1 MKQILIISPHAD
13 DESYGVGGTI
23 LKRVAAGDKVHILI
37 MTAADIEFEHKGGRI
52 VTSATRVLEAKQAA
66 RALGASVS
74 FGMLGY
80 ESRLDTVPLRNLVN
94 VIEEVQDKKK
104 AEVWYIP
111 GQSWHQDHRA
121 VFEASIAACRPTR
134 ENLPKE
140 VYRYELPTYSWN
152 VREHAMIP
160 NVFEDITRFIDK
172 KIRAC
177 KLHKSQLRPENK
189 MLALVQLKEWA
200 RIRGFES
207 HCGFAEAFETIRV
220 IR

>member
-121 VFEASIAACRPTR
+121 VFEA
-134 ENLPKE
+134 
-140 VYRYELPTYSWN
+140 W
-152 VREHAMIP
+152 
-160 NVFEDITRFIDK
+160 
-172 KIRAC
+172 
-177 KLHKSQLRPENK
+177 KS
-189 MLALVQLKEWA
+189 V
-200 RIRGFES
+200 
-207 HCGFAEAFETIRV
+207 V
-220 IR
+220 

>member
-1 MKQILIISPHAD
+1 MKQILVISPHAD

-37 MTAADIEFEHKGGRI
+37 MTASDIKFEHTGGRI
-52 VTSATRVLEAKQAA
+52 VTADTRVREAKAA
-66 RALGASVS
+66 AAVLGASVS
-74 FGMLGY
+74 FGLLGH
-80 ESRLDTVPLRNLVN
+80 ESRLDTIPLRDLVN
-94 VIEEVQDKKK
+94 VIEAIQDKKK
-104 AEVWYIP
+104 ADVWYVP

-140 VYRYELPTYSWN
+140 VYRYEIPTYSWN

-160 NVFEDITRFIDK
+160 NVFEDVTQFIDK

-177 KLHKSQLRPENK
+177 KSHGSQLRPKNK
-189 MLALVQLKEWA
+189 MLGLMRLKEWA
-200 RIRGFES
+200 RMRGFES
-207 HCGFAEAFETIRV
+207 HCGFAEAFETIRI